1 MKRKL
6 QIILGLLCASFC
18 IQCTNPPK
26 TDLIPVEKVIVR
38 LIGEQAANQIRLENI
53 SKEKGKD
60 VFEVES
66 VDDKLVLR
74 GSSQTA
80 IGYAL
85 NWYLRYYCQSQISR
99 AGEQLSLPDPLPKVG
114 PKIRI
119 ISPYPNRYY
128 LNYCT
133 FNYTSSFWDWNQ
145 WEKEIDWM
153 LLNGINMPLATIGTE
168 AVWQNTLQKFGF
180 SDSEIKDFIPG
191 PAYTAWWL
199 MGNLEG
205 WGGPVSQEWIDSRV
219 DLQKKILSRMRELGM
234 TPVFQGFYGMVPDQL
249 RQKYPNNK
257 IYYGGIWA
265 GKNGFQRPAFLDPS
279 DSLFAP
285 MAKVFYEEQSKL
297 YGETAFYGGDPF
309 HEGGETKGIDIK
321 KSASLIHKSMLDAH
335 PESNWVLQGWWD
347 NPSQELLDG
356 AVKDRVIILDLFAE
370 SKPQWRSRNG
380 YDGRKWIWCS
390 LLNFGGKVGMVGK
403 LDTYATEP
411 IAALNSETGKN
422 IQGIGTMMEGSLT
435 NPVNYEL
442 IYEMAWRNEQPNVTD
457 WVNSFTTARYGKTV
471 LKAQQAW
478 QIIYKSVLSC
488 PTQQEGTSESIFC
501 ARGAM
506 EVKGAFR
513 WGTIKINYDPA
524 ELEKALFLLL
534 ESVSDIGKTDTYQY
548 DIVDITRQV
557 IANHGQKIYGDMI
570 QAFRAK
576 DKMAF
581 EKSSRE
587 FLHLIELQDT
597 LLSSRKEFLLGNWLK
612 AAKEIAP
619 TDAEKDLF
627 EQNARNL
634 ISVWGTKGVS
644 EELHDYSNREWS
656 GMLKDFYLPRWQM
669 FTDSLRMALDGKP
682 GKETDYYAFENAW
695 TKERKTYPSEA
706 KGDAFIVVA
715 KVLQSAGLNKPLVK

>member
-1 MKRKL
+1 L
-6 QIILGLLCASFC
+6 ALVSLSLF
-18 IQCTNPPK
+18 IQCTNAPA
-26 TDLIPVEKVIVR
+26 TDLHPVEKVIER
-38 LIGEQAANQIRLENI
+38 LIGQKAASQIRIETI

-60 VFEVES
+60 VFEIES
-66 VDDKLVLR
+66 VDTNLVLR
-74 GSSQTA
+74 GSSPTA

-85 NWYLRYYCQSQISR
+85 NWYLRYYCHSQISR
-99 AGEQLSLPDPLPKVG
+99 AGEQMRLPSPLPKVDV
-114 PKIRI
+114 KVRNV
-119 ISPYPNRYY
+119 SPYPYRYY

-133 FNYTSSFWDWNQ
+133 FNYTSSFWDWDR

-153 LLNGINMPLATIGTE
+153 VLNGINMPLATIGTE

-180 SDSEIKDFIPG
+180 TDSEIKSFIPG

-219 DLQKKILSRMRELGM
+219 VLQKKILSRMRELGM
-234 TPVFQGFYGMVPDQL
+234 QPVFQGFYGMVPDLL
-249 RQKYPNNK
+249 RQKYPQNK
-257 IYYGGIWA
+257 IHYGGLWA
-265 GKNGFQRPAFLDPS
+265 GNKGFQRPAFLDPS

-285 MAKVFYEEQSKL
+285 MAKVFYEEQEKL

-335 PESNWVLQGWWD
+335 PESNWILQGWWD

-356 AVKDRVIILDLFAE
+356 AVNDRVIILDLFAE

-411 IAALNSETGKN
+411 TAALNSEIGKN

-435 NPVNYEL
+435 NPINYEL
-442 IYEMAWRNEQPNVTD
+442 IYEMAWRNQQPDVTQ
-457 WVNSFTTARYGKTV
+457 WVNDFVFARYGR
-471 LKAQQAW
+471 LSPKAQKAW
-478 QIIYKSVLSC
+478 QIMYKSVFSC

-513 WGTIKINYDPA
+513 WGTIRINYDPL

-534 ESVSDIGKTDTYQY
+534 ESVSDLGKTDTYQY

-557 IANHGQKIYGDMI
+557 IANHGQKIYADMML
-570 QAFRAK
+570 AFRSN
-576 DKMAF
+576 DKKGF
-581 EKSSRE
+581 EKSSKE

-597 LLSSRKEFLLGNWLK
+597 LLSSKKEFLLGSWL
-612 AAKEIAP
+612 
-619 TDAEKDLF
+619 
-627 EQNARNL
+627 
-634 ISVWGTKGVS
+634 
-644 EELHDYSNREWS
+644 
-656 GMLKDFYLPRWQM
+656 
-669 FTDSLRMALDGKP
+669 
-682 GKETDYYAFENAW
+682 
-695 TKERKTYPSEA
+695 
-706 KGDAFIVVA
+706 
-715 KVLQSAGLNKPLVK
+715 